1 MRPVFQP
8 LKRPSQ
14 ETDNLQTCICELPG
28 LESGE
33 TPVTIVTD
41 KYQDFV
47 LHLNLYS
54 KALCISG
61 KSLVALILSDVC
73 VRVSPGPFLPKSIL
87 LFLGFTSPPKHLQA
101 HQY

>member
-1 MRPVFQP
+1 MPNASSLFQP

-14 ETDNLQTCICELPG
+14 ENDNLQTRNCELPE

-33 TPVTIVTD
+33 MPVTIVTD

-54 KALCISG
+54 KPLCISG
-61 KSLVALILSDVC
+61 ESLVALILFD
-73 VRVSPGPFLPKSIL
+73 VRV
-87 LFLGFTSPPKHLQA
+87 
-101 HQY
+101 